1 MPSLLYAKEWPVNKD
16 IKIFIPTV
24 GQVIDNEDMY
34 YNIISRLTAMPI
46 DLMVQLDEM
55 GIDFTTVDE
64 FQLFISMLNGMKDD
78 DVSLVFGDL
87 DLSKFEVRIDEDYN
101 IAFVNTVD
109 DIVIDR
115 KTYFQITGVLR
126 KLHHLE
132 KNRRKP
138 GNDEAKKYM
147 LERAKKKQKRS
158 KNKAFDSQLEDLI
171 IAMVNAKEFKYDFQS
186 VRDISIYQFNESV
199 YQIIKRVDYDNRMVG
214 IYTGSISAKEF
225 KPDDLN
231 WLVRNQ

>member
-1 MPSLLYAKEWPVNKD
+1 
-16 IKIFIPTV
+16 
-24 GQVIDNEDMY
+24 
-34 YNIISRLTAMPI
+34 
-46 DLMVQLDEM
+46 
-55 GIDFTTVDE
+55 
-64 FQLFISMLNGMKDD
+64 
-78 DVSLVFGDL
+78 
-87 DLSKFEVRIDEDYN
+87 
-101 IAFVNTVD
+101 
-109 DIVIDR
+109 
-115 KTYFQITGVLR
+115 
-126 KLHHLE
+126 
-132 KNRRKP
+132 
-138 GNDEAKKYM
+138 M